1 MQIIEAEKKAF
12 TEFSKEQLD
21 TLEKAIQIVEPNAFV
36 SKVDYAKGEIK
47 VGIVHNKGTEHE
59 FANDDLITVNV
70 ASDSVPAAFYD
81 VFTRAYE
88 RLI

>member
-36 SKVDYAKGEIK
+36 SKVDYAKG
-47 VGIVHNKGTEHE
+47 
-59 FANDDLITVNV
+59 
-70 ASDSVPAAFYD
+70 SVPAAFYD

-88 RLI
+88 RFI

>member
-1 MQIIEAEKKAF
+1 MQIIQAEKKAF

-47 VGIVHNKGTEHE
+47 VGLE
-59 FANDDLITVNV
+59 L
-70 ASDSVPAAFYD
+70 
-81 VFTRAYE
+81 
-88 RLI
+88 